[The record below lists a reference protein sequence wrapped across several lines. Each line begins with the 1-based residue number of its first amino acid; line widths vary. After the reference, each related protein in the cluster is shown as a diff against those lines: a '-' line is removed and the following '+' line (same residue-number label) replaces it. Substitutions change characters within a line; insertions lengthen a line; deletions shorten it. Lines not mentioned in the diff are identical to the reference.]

1 MIDHDRKLK
10 EFMSKKDQE
19 RTEAHEYIEEMKAKK
34 ETEKMNERETTVQVC
49 IMLVYVL
56 YTSLAVCT
64 TLHSLTK
71 KLLKEF
77 KKQPVLS

>member
-49 IMLVYVL
+49 
-56 YTSLAVCT
+56 THASH
-64 TLHSLTK
+64 TLCNVFCVVIQRS
-71 KLLKEF
+71 F
-77 KKQPVLS
+77 

>member
-34 ETEKMNERETTVQVC
+34 ETEKMNERETTVQV
-49 IMLVYVL
+49 
-56 YTSLAVCT
+56 YTHPCLTTVCT
-64 TLHSLTK
+64 M
-71 KLLKEF
+71 
-77 KKQPVLS
+77 

>member
-49 IMLVYVL
+49 ILPTHLTCCIYVL
-56 YTSLAVCT
+56 FTEHLVIQRSL
-64 TLHSLTK
+64 
-71 KLLKEF
+71 
-77 KKQPVLS
+77 

>member
-49 IMLVYVL
+49 VQAPHALCNVFSVVI
-56 YTSLAVCT
+56 
-64 TLHSLTK
+64 
-71 KLLKEF
+71 
-77 KKQPVLS
+77 

>member
-49 IMLVYVL
+49 IVSV
-56 YTSLAVCT
+56 YTSCAIVWPC
-64 TLHSLTK
+64 
-71 KLLKEF
+71 
-77 KKQPVLS
+77 VVI

>member
-49 IMLVYVL
+49 WLLQMLHVYMCVIHVVIQR
-56 YTSLAVCT
+56 SI
-64 TLHSLTK
+64 
-71 KLLKEF
+71 
-77 KKQPVLS
+77 

>member
-34 ETEKMNERETTVQVC
+34 ETEKMNERETTVQVNT
-49 IMLVYVL
+49 L
-56 YTSLAVCT
+56 YLTCNVCHPLLSL
-64 TLHSLTK
+64 L
-71 KLLKEF
+71 
-77 KKQPVLS
+77 

>member
-49 IMLVYVL
+49 MHHLHDTVWNTCL
-56 YTSLAVCT
+56 YS
-64 TLHSLTK
+64 HTK
-71 KLLKEF
+71 KLSKEF
-77 KKQPVLS
+77 RKQPGSL

>member
-34 ETEKMNERETTVQVC
+34 EAEKMNERETTVQV
-49 IMLVYVL
+49 
-56 YTSLAVCT
+56 
-64 TLHSLTK
+64 
-71 KLLKEF
+71 
-77 KKQPVLS
+77 

>member
-49 IMLVYVL
+49 
-56 YTSLAVCT
+56 TH
-64 TLHSLTK
+64 TLHAVQTMQCVWRSHTK
-71 KLLKEF
+71 KLLKES
-77 KKQPVLS
+77 KKRPVLL